1 MRISRKKHPNM
12 KLGYIASTKAQHTLR
27 DIQSLKYRIEKELN
41 NRIVDNE
48 RFIRPLQKR
57 VMDIIDQNEVI
68 RSTIAIKE
76 ALLQAQQ

>member
-1 MRISRKKHPNM
+1 M

-68 RSTIAIKE
+68 RSTIATQE
-76 ALLQAQQ
+76 ALLHAQQEKEKHKWHYE